1 MREAILPQMVGSSS
15 SFQIW
20 QNLEKLFVSQS
31 KAYIMRYK
39 MQLQTTKK
47 GESLMIEY
55 LPKIRSI
62 TDALAFA

>member
-39 MQLQTTKK
+39 MQLQKTKK
-47 GESLMIEY
+47 GGSLMIEY
-55 LPKIRSI
+55 LPKIKSI
-62 TDALAFA
+62 IDALAFA